1 MTSNPTTPVMKK
13 KFAEQEDLGFGKV
26 EGKTRRGFFKRE
38 PEIEMSLVFDSR
50 EIAVGHTLGYR
61 AAGKPTQAYV
71 SKEQMSGGGGGA
83 QEGAAALKGFSRFS
97 DFMLSGDES
106 ASTESSSIGA
116 GGESSGESEGE
127 DEVQSGFEGGLG
139 SMGSLEE
146 SLPVK

>member
-1 MTSNPTTPVMKK
+1 MKK

-71 SKEQMSGGGGGA
+71 SKEQMSGGGA